1 MGSETEGSSFDSN
14 CINCWSV
21 PRCCSTSLLYSF
33 AQRND
38 TTVLD
43 EPLYANYLKLT
54 DVPRP
59 YREEVLAAQ
68 NPDGNAVVSEQLLA
82 AGGHE
87 GRGGSRPV
95 LYAKHMGKHKIGL
108 GPELF
113 RRAQH
118 VVLVREPYGVLQ
130 SFSNVLEPTQ
140 QELGYTALLEIVSE
154 LRVLGRRPIVVNSD
168 ELVSEPAGVLRALC
182 AALGLAWEPAMLS
195 WPAGPKPYDGL
206 WADWWY
212 KNTHKSTGFDAE
224 VRDAR
229 KPLPAH
235 LKPLLAETYPL
246 YDMLSRQA
254 IRPLTETVPR
264 PLGMHAADGAGDA
277 NDDPVTAISSSST
290 PSSSAA
296 ALTRPQDGCQVPA
309 GGGAHRV
316 GTHVYV
322 QDPRNEDV
330 LIGIRDG
337 VSGRF
342 ELVWRPHARV
352 SVLDSG
358 YMLGDGVWEGIRLH
372 RGVLFLLEEHFE
384 RLWEGAKAID
394 MDLGLS
400 RQQLHQLV
408 YDTVDANGMSS
419 GVHIRLM
426 VTRGLKPTPYQN
438 PNITIGMP
446 TIVIIPEHKE
456 PSPIPREVGIRLFT
470 VHVRRGPPDVQ
481 DPGWNSHSK
490 LNCIAA
496 CIQANKAGADEAL
509 MLDPQGFVA
518 TCNSTNF
525 FIVRK
530 DMVWAPSP
538 RHQLRGI
545 TRARVL
551 QLCHDNCIPI
561 KETDFYVTQ
570 VYSADEAFVTGT
582 FAGVIPV
589 VQVDGRVIGNG
600 GRGPI
605 TARLQQ
611 LYADFVD
618 RYCAD
623 GRREL
628 R

>member
-1 MGSETEGSSFDSN
+1 MGSETEGSFFDSN

-33 AQRND
+33 AQRSD

-54 DVPRP
+54 CLPRP
-59 YREEVLAAQ
+59 YREQVLATQ

-82 AGGHE
+82 ARGHGGN
-87 GRGGSRPV
+87 GGSRPV

-108 GPELF
+108 GQELF

-140 QELGYTALLEIVSE
+140 QELGYTALLEIMSE

-168 ELVSEPAGVLRALC
+168 ELVREPAGVLRALC
-182 AALGLAWEPAMLS
+182 AALGLPWEPTMLS

-229 KPLPAH
+229 KPLPAN

-246 YDMLSRQA
+246 YDILSRQA
-254 IRPLTETVPR
+254 IRPLRDLVPR
-264 PLGMHAADGAGDA
+264 PLVMFVVDGADA
-277 NDDPVTAISSSST
+277 AKTEAASFSS
-290 PSSSAA
+290 SSSAA
-296 ALTRPQDGCQVPA
+296 APTPPLSGFQSPG
-309 GGGAHRV
+309 GGGAHQG

-337 VSGRF
+337 VSSRF

-372 RGVLFLLEEHFE
+372 QGVLYLSEEHFE
-384 RLWEGAKAID
+384 RLFEGAKAID

-400 RQQLHQLV
+400 RQQLQQLV

-438 PNITIGMP
+438 PSITIGMP
-446 TIVIIPEHKE
+446 TIIIVPEHKE
-456 PSPIPREVGIRLFT
+456 PSPVPREVGIRLFT

-530 DMVWAPSP
+530 GEVWAPSP

-551 QLCHDNCIPI
+551 ELCRENDIPCR
-561 KETDFYVTQ
+561 ETDFYLTQ

-589 VQVDGRVIGNG
+589 VQVDGRVIGSG
-600 GRGPI
+600 RRGPMA
-605 TARLQQ
+605 ARLQQ
-611 LYADFVD
+611 LHAAFVD
-618 RYCAD
+618 SYCAT
-623 GRREL
+623 GRRVL
-628 R
+628 D